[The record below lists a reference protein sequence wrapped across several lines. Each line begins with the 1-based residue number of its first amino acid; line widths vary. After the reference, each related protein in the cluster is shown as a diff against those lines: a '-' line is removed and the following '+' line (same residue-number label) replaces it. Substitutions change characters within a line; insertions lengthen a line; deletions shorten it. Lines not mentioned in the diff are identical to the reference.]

1 VGAGAH
7 APAVI
12 DVDTKSTPIHPTGR
26 TADEQSKTDRIA
38 QIYRHSDG
46 YPDSVLRDLVQLKEL
61 LDETRTERGPAYAA
75 AQFLFLDTL
84 STMTLYV
91 DEGRDRSIHA
101 DHPSDLLSS
110 RTIWSTSTS
119 RCSCSDT
126 ASRTQPTAF
135 TATRRVS
142 LRRRAADPEPVRR
155 AVRWTVKVSGHSAF
169 PRWDGPTEEAFE
181 RASWQFHG
189 PLEQALEEI
198 VAEPG

>member
-1 VGAGAH
+1 M
-7 APAVI
+7 
-12 DVDTKSTPIHPTGR
+12 STRSQLRFIQR
-26 TADEQSKTDRIA
+26 SETADEQSKTDRIA

-46 YPDSVLRDLVQLKEL
+46 YPDSVLRDLVQLK
-61 LDETRTERGPAYAA
+61 DAA
-75 AQFLFLDTL
+75 RRDTNRARACVRRCPVPVPRHA

-101 DHPSDLLSS
+101 DHPSDP
-110 RTIWSTSTS
+110 RAGQYGAP
-119 RCSCSDT
+119 RPADVP
-126 ASRTQPTAF
+126 AR
-135 TATRRVS
+135 TRRREPSRRHSRRRGVS

-155 AVRWTVKVSGHSAF
+155 AVRVDRQGEWSPAF

>member
-1 VGAGAH
+1 M
-7 APAVI
+7 
-12 DVDTKSTPIHPTGR
+12 STRSQLRFIQR
-26 TADEQSKTDRIA
+26 SETADEQSKTDRIA

-101 DHPSDLLSS
+101 DHPSDP
-110 RTIWSTSTS
+110 RAGQYGAP
-119 RCSCSDT
+119 RPADVP
-126 ASRTQPTAF
+126 AR
-135 TATRRVS
+135 TRRREPSRRHSRRRGVS

-155 AVRWTVKVSGHSAF
+155 AVRVDRQGEWSPAF

>member
-1 VGAGAH
+1 M
-7 APAVI
+7 
-12 DVDTKSTPIHPTGR
+12 STRSQLRFIQR
-26 TADEQSKTDRIA
+26 SETADEQSKTDRIA

-91 DEGRDRSIHA
+91 DEGRDRTSTLTTPRI
-101 DHPSDLLSS
+101 SSS

-135 TATRRVS
+135 TATRSISTSSSCRPGTRS
-142 LRRRAADPEPVRR
+142 KSRPSGPSR
-155 AVRWTVKVSGHSAF
+155 VSGHSAF